1 MNIFRRIS
9 FAWRNFFR
17 RRRLSLQNSTDN
29 REEWYTHISPVSI
42 FLMFVSYT
50 TLIFILVLTLVG
62 YTSILEMLPMY
73 RSDISKSRDIMV
85 ENILRID
92 SMERV
97 INDMMLY
104 NDNIALIMEGKS
116 PVVRNSQIVDSV
128 SLNKTMVAPNEA
140 DSILRNQM
148 EGEGEY
154 SLRRAAINRSIMQLT
169 SPFGGD
175 ISQRFDISANCRSM
189 KFVVSGAEPSKVEST
204 DGGVVILSLWSPDLG
219 NVVQIQHSRGF
230 ISIYKNMSQSLVA
243 SGDVVKGGEV
253 IGYTQVGSDFEFELW
268 ENGKP
273 VNPENYIIF

>member
-9 FAWRNFFR
+9 SAWNNFFR

-42 FLMFVSYT
+42 FLAFVSYT
-50 TLIFILVLTLVG
+50 TLIFIVVLTLVG
-62 YTSILEMLPMY
+62 YTSILEMLPVY
-73 RSDISKSRDIMV
+73 RSDISRSREIMV

-92 SMERV
+92 SMELV

-104 NDNIALIMEGKS
+104 NDNIALIMDGKS
-116 PVVRNSQIVDSV
+116 PVVRNSQLMDSV
-128 SLNKTMVAPNEA
+128 TLNKTMITPSGA
-140 DSILRNQM
+140 DSMLRSQM

-154 SLRRAAINRSIMQLT
+154 GLRRAAINRSTMQFI
-169 SPFGGD
+169 SPFDGEITQHFNMGAD
-175 ISQRFDISANCRSM
+175 LRSM
-189 KFVVSGAEPSKVEST
+189 KFLASGTEPNRVEST
-204 DGGVVILSLWSPDLG
+204 DGGVVMLSLWSPDL
-219 NVVQIQHSRGF
+219 NYIVQIQHSRGL

-243 SGDVVKGGEV
+243 SGDVVKAGEV
-253 IGYTQVGSDFEFELW
+253 IGYTQPGNDFEFELW